1 MSIVWSLEQRFQCN
15 LNHSNRSSNKED
27 MTETILM
34 EKSRADDV
42 ADFFNQSGQIERC
55 HLEQWRSDNWWVFYF
70 WIDVKKKMI
79 LKRR

>member
-1 MSIVWSLEQRFQCN
+1 
-15 LNHSNRSSNKED
+15 
-27 MTETILM
+27 M
-34 EKSRADDV
+34 EKSQADNV

-79 LKRR
+79 LKRK